1 VCYYELLGVDR
12 KCDPADIKASYRKL
26 ALRMHPDKAHLNGLS
41 VEEATHNFQQI
52 QEAYACLSDVQERA
66 WYDAHREQILRGG
79 DEQGADP
86 FKTKINLYKYFS
98 ASCYTGYTDRP
109 TGFFTVYSELFEA
122 IDQEEAEWEDA
133 DEDHTA
139 LPPFGSSGTE
149 WSDVSFFYRHW
160 LDFVSR
166 KAFGHADKWNS
177 RDAPNRQTRRL
188 MEQENKKARQAA
200 KKEFNAEV
208 RQLVAFVQRR
218 DPRVAEREKQ
228 QMKEKSERTQ
238 RELAN
243 KEAKKALEAAERD
256 KRREAARKEEEE
268 RWAEVEAYKNDRR
281 RRGETVSDEEV
292 SETEVV
298 GVKCVECRK
307 TFKSEKQYEQ
317 HAKSKKHLQVVAEL
331 RRQFAKELREKE
343 LQAALATKVDSD
355 SSASESSNSASCSD
369 SASDSD
375 SESGSDLAQAE
386 HAEREETGS
395 ATCSITRN
403 QNSKQS
409 HQVATSSDSEDS
421 TGSDKVVGFHRGS
434 KPKAQPRN
442 DLKAVQSMEINDRED
457 HGEPG
462 ACSAAS
468 GKRAQKRD
476 RQKEV
481 LLSKRAERE
490 NVQNLVRT
498 CKKVSKAVKQGSDQA
513 VALEADADVSTRDGK
528 AACAEA
534 TGDPST
540 AHLCSVCGQEFTSR
554 TKLFQ
559 HVRDRGHAALK
570 EEPQKPQKKKR

>member
-1 VCYYELLGVDR
+1 MCYYELLGVDR

-52 QEAYACLSDVQERA
+52 QEAYACISDVQERA

-139 LPPFGSSGTE
+139 LPPFGTSGSE

-177 RDAPNRQTRRL
+177 RDAPNRQIRRL

-243 KEAKKALEAAERD
+243 KEAKKASEAAERD

-292 SETEVV
+292 SETEVI

-343 LQAALATKVDSD
+343 LQAALAAKVDSD
-355 SSASESSNSASCSD
+355 SEASESSGSASCSD

-375 SESGSDLAQAE
+375 SETGSDLEQAE

-395 ATCSITRN
+395 ATCSNARN
-403 QNSKQS
+403 QNSKKS
-409 HQVATSSDSEDS
+409 HKVATTSDSEDS
-421 TGSDKVVGFHRGS
+421 TGSDNVVGVHHGS

-442 DLKAVQSMEINDRED
+442 DLKAVQSVEMNDLE
-457 HGEPG
+457 

-498 CKKVSKAVKQGSDQA
+498 CKKASKAAKQGSVETDVQ
-513 VALEADADVSTRDGK
+513 EAGADVSTHDGK

-534 TGDPST
+534 TRDPST